1 MPSTPWRSIRPADP
15 RRDYLVLL
23 SYLPLRRL
31 WRIPWFAFQASR
43 IVRQLKH
50 SAGVI
55 GYSLN
60 SRPFRGQFWTLSVWD
75 NEAALQA
82 FVHETPHVD
91 TMRTMIPY
99 MGQTRFVRWT
109 ARGADLPV
117 WWDDALRR

>member
-1 MPSTPWRSIRPADP
+1 MPSTPWRSLRPADP
-15 RRDYLVLL
+15 GRDYLVLL

-82 FVHETPHVD
+82 FVHERPHVD

-117 WWDDALRR
+117 RWDDALRR